1 MLALCYNYKKVKA
14 KEHYVST
21 SLKYNKNQPHH
32 LSVHSTS
39 AGFTLIELVVVIIV
53 LAILAVVANSKF
65 IDIKRDAEISR
76 VQAVAASYEQSIT
89 FAHTRWQV
97 IGGSAPMNDLPNF
110 ANNDLDMNSFGYP
123 LGTGKGNPMGNPANI
138 GPGQG
143 GCVDLWNAL
152 IESPPSV
159 AIRNTSDDVDFESY
173 RHDGST
179 QCTYVLR
186 TLGDTAG
193 RNRAEIKIVYD
204 SVEGT
209 VTSFI
214 EDS

>member
-1 MLALCYNYKKVKA
+1 MINDIYPSKLPSRN
-14 KEHYVST
+14 T
-21 SLKYNKNQPHH
+21 
-32 LSVHSTS
+32 
-39 AGFTLIELVVVIIV
+39 GFTLIELVVVIIV
-53 LAILAVVANSKF
+53 LAILAVIAVSKF
-65 IDIKRDAEISR
+65 IDVKRDAEISR
-76 VQAVAASYEQSIT
+76 VQAIAASFEQSVT
-89 FAHTRWQV
+89 FSHTRWQL
-97 IGGSAPMNDLPNF
+97 IGGSDPMNDLPGF
-110 ANNDLDMNSFGYP
+110 ANNDLDMNTFGYP
-123 LGTGKGNPMGNPANI
+123 LGTGKGNPMGNPVNI

-159 AIRNTSDDVDFESY
+159 AIRNTTDDVEFESY
-173 RHDGST
+173 RHAADGGSGAT

-204 SVEGT
+204 SIEGT
-209 VTSFI
+209 VNAFI

>member
-1 MLALCYNYKKVKA
+1 MHYKNNALKQ
-14 KEHYVST
+14 H
-21 SLKYNKNQPHH
+21 LKTQ
-32 LSVHSTS
+32 
-39 AGFTLIELVVVIIV
+39 GFTLIELVVVIIV
-53 LAILAVVANSKF
+53 LAILAIIAVSKF

-76 VQAVAASYEQSIT
+76 VKAVAASFEQSVA
-89 FAHTRWQV
+89 FSHTRWQV
-97 IGGSAPMNDLPNF
+97 IGGSEPMNDLPDF
-110 ANNDLDMNSFGYP
+110 ANNDLDMNTFGYP
-123 LGTGKGNPMGNPANI
+123 LGTGKGNPMGNPVNI
-138 GPGQG
+138 GPGQQ

-159 AIRNTSDDVDFESY
+159 AIRNASDDVDFESY
-173 RHDGST
+173 RHSAAGGTGST

-209 VTSFI
+209 VQAFI
-214 EDS
+214 DE